1 MSFSKG
7 ASFKALGAVIFYFH
21 ILLGFAQST
30 HQTQNVSEEYLGPYN
45 AFDLNIKANSQTPID
60 YQALNREF
68 ESLVKKSTEEDKS
81 CLNIVTGNDGE
92 KSVEEIKKKFNKEG
106 NVSEKNLKIKEYP
119 NFMAKNFLSM
129 LCNHKSLSSGGGF
142 ASKFQNVHP
151 YQRSLTSGLD
161 KKNDALSC
169 KEFREPISKMPELS
183 SLSSGNGIQN
193 LIYGQSLVYSL
204 ALRESN
210 TKLLDLNKEKFD
222 EYLSGKNRVA
232 AFQQKVGLF
241 HQSANS
247 LGTEDDMK
255 RDPPYNT
262 LYPYASELLNKYIKK
277 ARSLAKDTSPS
288 GIRKFGRFCG
298 NSHFESTYSEKKINP
313 QEALKVVL
321 SSTVEFK
328 KKGTGEKKLLTC
340 DEIIDDGVKS
350 YDAGNVHSCYMA
362 LQEYC
367 PNYSVSHANLVVRG
381 MRQNN
386 GPLRKAEKGLRPA
399 CHKLF
404 YNIYDRVSKEEQLC
418 KLTENFNVH

>member
-1 MSFSKG
+1 
-7 ASFKALGAVIFYFH
+7 
-21 ILLGFAQST
+21 
-30 HQTQNVSEEYLGPYN
+30 
-45 AFDLNIKANSQTPID
+45 
-60 YQALNREF
+60 
-68 ESLVKKSTEEDKS
+68 
-81 CLNIVTGNDGE
+81 
-92 KSVEEIKKKFNKEG
+92 
-106 NVSEKNLKIKEYP
+106 
-119 NFMAKNFLSM
+119 MAKNFLSM
-129 LCNHKSLSSGGGF
+129 LCHYKSLSSSLGL
-142 ASKFQNVHP
+142 SNKLSDVHP
-151 YQRSLTSGLD
+151 YQRDVFSGLD

-169 KEFREPISKMPELS
+169 KEFRAPTSQIPELS
-183 SLSSGNGIQN
+183 KLSSGNGIQN

-204 ALRESN
+204 AIRESN
-210 TKLLDLNKEKFD
+210 TKLLTLNKEKFD
-222 EYLSGKNRVA
+222 EYLAGKNRKA

-247 LGTEDDMK
+247 LGTEDDMN
-255 RDPPYNT
+255 RDSPYNT
-262 LYPYASELLNKYIKK
+262 IYPYASELLNKYIKK

-298 NSHFESTYSEKKINP
+298 TSHFESTYNEKKINP
-313 QEALKVVL
+313 QAALNVVL

-350 YDAGNVHSCYMA
+350 YDAGNVHSCYMG

-367 PNYSVSHANLVVRG
+367 PNYSVAHANLVLRG

-386 GPLRKAEKGLRPA
+386 GPLQKAEKGLRPA

>member
-7 ASFKALGAVIFYFH
+7 ASFKVFRTVIFYFH
-21 ILLGFAQST
+21 ISLGFSQDT
-30 HQTQNVSEEYLGPYN
+30 HQTKKVGEEYLGPYN
-45 AFDLNIKANSQTPID
+45 TFDLNVKSNSPTPID

-68 ESLVKKSTEEDKS
+68 ESLVNKSTEEDSS
-81 CLNIVTGNDGE
+81 CLNIVTGNKGE
-92 KSVEEIKKKFNKEG
+92 KSVEEIKKKVNEKG
-106 NVSEKNLKIKEYP
+106 NVFEKNLKIKEYP
-119 NFMAKNFLSM
+119 SFMAKNFLSM
-129 LCNHKSLSSGGGF
+129 LCHHKSLSSGLGF
-142 ASKFQNVHP
+142 SSKLQNVHP
-151 YQRSLTSGLD
+151 YQRALFSGLD
-161 KKNDALSC
+161 EKNDALSC
-169 KEFREPISKMPELS
+169 KEFREPLSKIPELS
-183 SLSSGNGIQN
+183 SLSPDNGIQN

-204 ALRESN
+204 ALKESN

-222 EYLSGKNRVA
+222 EYLAGKNRVA
-232 AFQQKVGLF
+232 AFKQKVGLF

-247 LGTEDDMK
+247 LGTEEDMK
-255 RDPPYNT
+255 GDSPYNT
-262 LYPYASELLNKYIKK
+262 IYPYASELLNKYIKK

-298 NSHFESTYSEKKINP
+298 TSHFESTYSEKEINP
-313 QEALKVVL
+313 QEALKVIL

-328 KKGTGEKKLLTC
+328 KKGTREKKLLTC

-381 MRQNN
+381 LRQNN

-418 KLTENFNVH
+418 KLTENFYVH